1 MRKNERDIQFN
12 VDAYTAKLIGR
23 ENVSKLEGAVLEI
36 VKNAYDADAK
46 LFCFY
51 WSEKNNCIYILDNG
65 TGMKEEILREHWMTI
80 GNSSKK
86 RAYRSQNNRI
96 QTGAKGIGRFALDR
110 ISERCEML
118 TITSDGGLEWIV
130 DWEDFSDAKKLS
142 DVTAKL

>member
-65 TGMKEEILREHWMTI
+65 TGMKEEIR
-80 GNSSKK
+80 SRAK
-86 RAYRSQNNRI
+86 RPILSQPFEFEYFE
-96 QTGAKGIGRFALDR
+96 TYTLF
-110 ISERCEML
+110 
-118 TITSDGGLEWIV
+118 
-130 DWEDFSDAKKLS
+130 F
-142 DVTAKL
+142 